1 MSRVYLRNWM
11 ETFGGQESY
20 LLPRFKVLSGYW
32 MLMVQS
38 ALRSSVTSAPLT
50 AVDPVPGAQ

>member
-1 MSRVYLRNWM
+1 MSQAYLPNWM

-20 LLPRFKVLSGYW
+20 LLPRFKVLREYW
-32 MLMVQS
+32 TLMAQS

-50 AVDPVPGAQ
+50 AVDPVLGAQ